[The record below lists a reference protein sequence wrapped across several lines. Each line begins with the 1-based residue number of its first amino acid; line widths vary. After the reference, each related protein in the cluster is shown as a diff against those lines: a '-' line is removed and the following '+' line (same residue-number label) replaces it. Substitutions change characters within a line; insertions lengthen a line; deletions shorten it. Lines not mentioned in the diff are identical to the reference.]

1 MNRKVR
7 AILNAV
13 LTFAV
18 STLTPLMVPRIL
30 PPEALEVTSH
40 MGFDLIGFLNKIALI
55 GVVMTVMALMR
66 GFVDEASPIQL
77 GVSTA
82 SKVLWLV
89 VFLMVLGLGR
99 IDTMGITTLS
109 MEMGGG
115 VNTVTLDFQL
125 FIYFAFMIVLLKI
138 VHSFL
143 DFKEARTKKMN
154 LLKKS

>member
-1 MNRKVR
+1 MNRKVK
-7 AILNAV
+7 AVLDAV
-13 LTFAV
+13 LTFVV
-18 STLTPLMVPRIL
+18 STLIPLMVPRIL
-30 PPEALEVTSH
+30 PPEALEAISYIV
-40 MGFDLIGFLNKIALI
+40 FDLIGFLNKIALI
-55 GVVMTVMALMR
+55 GVVMTVMALLR
-66 GFVDEASPIQL
+66 GFVDEASPVRL
-77 GVSTA
+77 GISTA
-82 SKVLWLV
+82 SKVLWFV
-89 VFLMVLGLGR
+89 VFLLVLGLGR

-143 DFKEARTKKMN
+143 DFREARTKKMN